1 MNNRY
6 VFPAVL
12 RAGSGGFAVTFPAVP
27 EAITEG
33 ATRAEALANA
43 QDALE
48 TALSFYVDNRE
59 ALPMPGKASRSQIS
73 VAVSPL
79 GQMKL
84 ALYEAMQTQ
93 DIGKAELGR
102 RLDKHLPHIDRLLD
116 LTHHS
121 RMDALAEALA
131 AVGKRIV
138 VAVEDA

>member
-1 MNNRY
+1 MSGRY
-6 VFPAVL
+6 VFPAIL
-12 RAGSGGFAVTFPAVP
+12 RPDDGGYTVVFPTVP

-48 TALSFYVDNRE
+48 TALSLYIDGRE
-59 ALPMPGKASRSQIS
+59 ALPAPGRVSRSQ
-73 VAVSPL
+73 VPVEVSPV

-84 ALYEAMQTQ
+84 ALYEAMREQG
-93 DIGKAELGR
+93 IGKADLGR
-102 RLDKHLPHIDRLLD
+102 RLGKHLPHIDRLLD

-121 RMDALAEALA
+121 RMDALANALA
-131 AVGKRIV
+131 AVGKRLV